1 MPVID
6 EVANDYLD
14 EVEFLALAWKSD
26 FAKTKAKAD
35 VLFGDNLKWGLDED
49 ESVFDLY
56 GVPGQ
61 PASVIVVQGVVFD
74 AWFGAIGEEQ
84 LRSKLDAVVALAS

>member
-14 EVEFLALAWKSD
+14 EIEFVALAWKSD
-26 FAKTKAKAD
+26 FAKTKARAE
-35 VLFGDNLKWGLDED
+35 VLFSDNLRWGLDED
-49 ESVFDLY
+49 QDVFRLY

-61 PASVIVVQGVVFD
+61 PASVIVVQGVVVD
-74 AWFGAIGEEQ
+74 AWFGAIGEDE
-84 LRSKLDAVVALAS
+84 LRNRLDAVVALAS

>member
-14 EVEFLALAWKSD
+14 DIEFVAIAWKANFD
-26 FAKTKAKAD
+26 KTKDRAAS
-35 VLFGDNLKWGLDED
+35 LFSDNLKWGLDQD
-49 ESVFDLY
+49 EHVFRLY

-61 PASVIVVQGVVFD
+61 PASVIVSQGVVVD
-74 AWFGAIGEEQ
+74 AWFGAVGEEE
-84 LRSKLDAVVALAS
+84 LRRRLDAVIALTS

>member
-14 EVEFLALAWKSD
+14 DVEFLAIAWKSD
-26 FAKTKAKAD
+26 FNRAQERAD
-35 VLFGDNLKWGLDED
+35 ELFSDNLKWGIDEK
-49 ESVFDLY
+49 VFELY

-61 PASVIVVQGVVFD
+61 PASVIVAQGIVVD
-74 AWFGAIGEEQ
+74 AWFGAVGEDE
-84 LRSKLDAVVALAS
+84 LRRRLDAVVALSS

>member
-14 EVEFLALAWKSD
+14 DFEFVAIAWKASLE
-26 FAKTKAKAD
+26 KTRERAES
-35 VLFGDNLKWGLDED
+35 LFSDNLKWGLDED
-49 ESVFDLY
+49 VFELY

-61 PASVIVVQGVVFD
+61 PASVIVTRGVIVD
-74 AWFGAIGEEQ
+74 AWFGAIGEDE
-84 LRSKLDAVVALAS
+84 LRRRLDAVVALSS